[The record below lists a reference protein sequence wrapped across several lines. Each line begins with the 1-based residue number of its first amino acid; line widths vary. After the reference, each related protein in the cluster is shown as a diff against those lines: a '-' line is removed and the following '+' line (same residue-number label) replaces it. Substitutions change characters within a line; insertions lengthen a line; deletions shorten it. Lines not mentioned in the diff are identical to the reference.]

1 MFSTTFSDICKRM
14 NAGRSGYW
22 QRQGLEKRLSDP
34 PDPKEKAA
42 GKAGTLHSGT
52 FNSLAAI
59 SSFYDIPESRASQK
73 LVGGAK

>member
-1 MFSTTFSDICKRM
+1 MFSTTLSDICTSM
-14 NAGRSGYW
+14 VADRSGNW
-22 QRQGLEKRLSDP
+22 PRQGLEKRLSDP

-52 FNSLAAI
+52 FNSLAAT
-59 SSFYDIPESRASQK
+59 SYVYDIPESRASQK

>member
-1 MFSTTFSDICKRM
+1 MFSTKFSVGCTRIAAD
-14 NAGRSGYW
+14 RSGNW
-22 QRQGLEKRLSDP
+22 PRQGLEKRISDP

-52 FNSLAAI
+52 FDSLAAI
-59 SSFYDIPESRASQK
+59 SVVYVIPKSRASQK

>member
-1 MFSTTFSDICKRM
+1 MFSTKFSDICTRM
-14 NAGRSGYW
+14 TAGRSEYW

-52 FNSLAAI
+52 FNSLAATL
-59 SSFYDIPESRASQK
+59 FF
-73 LVGGAK
+73 